1 MPEAVEPEVVEEELP
16 LDVAATQELLD
27 QTGVVYG
34 QNPWRDQPGQM
45 GSRGGESRDRHAGW
59 NPKTLTPIM
68 LEIMDLQLFNPQLKK
83 QEIAH
88 LLRLSKNRVRRIM
101 NSDMYRT
108 RLRQRR
114 LEVERLMHSSV
125 ARDRAKFLVLR
136 NKMLEMHLEL
146 AKMDPHQYGTTK
158 AVEVERLR
166 QKSMT
171 EILRVAEDNLR
182 SSGNGDGEKSTSTSE
197 HSVEGEL
204 DLSDPNAAYFR
215 IVEKWRQSTK

>member
-1 MPEAVEPEVVEEELP
+1 MPKAVEPEVLEEEVP
-16 LDVAATQELLD
+16 LSIQAQEKLMEES
-27 QTGVVYG
+27 GVVYG
-34 QNPWRDQPGQM
+34 VNPWRDQPAQRGD
-45 GSRGGESRDRHAGW
+45 RGGKNRDRHAGW

-68 LEIMDLQLFNPQLKK
+68 NEIMDLHILNPQLKK
-83 QEIAH
+83 KEIAQ

-108 RLRQRR
+108 RWRHRR
-114 LEVERLMHSSV
+114 LEIERIIASTA
-125 ARDRAKFLVLR
+125 ARDRKKFLELR
-136 NKMLEMHLEL
+136 DKMLEMHMEL
-146 AKMDPHQYGTTK
+146 AEMDPNQYGTTK

-166 QKSMT
+166 QKSMS
-171 EILRVAEDNLR
+171 EILKVAEDNLR
-182 SSGNGDGEKSTSTSE
+182 SAGNGDDEKPTSESE